1 MCGGEACGMKPAALA
16 TALLVAAFAGSALAD
31 EGPIATGRADNPPAS
46 TAASAPIGQGLE
58 PTLRAEAPGD
68 WARRVMAGEPAPEEV
83 AEAQGR
89 CPTRVDKRP
98 HGEVW
103 GSVGTGGYREVGG
116 VVTQPIGDC
125 ATVTIGMSR
134 TEGRFAGP
142 RHR

>member
-1 MCGGEACGMKPAALA
+1 MKPAALA
-16 TALLVAAFAGSALAD
+16 TAVFVAAFAGPALAD
-31 EGPIATGRADNPPAS
+31 EGPIATSRADSPPSATAS
-46 TAASAPIGQGLE
+46 AAPIGQGVE
-58 PTLRAEAPGD
+58 PGMRAEAPAD

-83 AEAQGR
+83 AEAQPGR
-89 CPTRVDKRP
+89 CPTRIDKKP

-134 TEGRFAGP
+134 TEGRFASP
-142 RHR
+142 RF

>member
-1 MCGGEACGMKPAALA
+1 MNAIALAASVAFVASAGAALA
-16 TALLVAAFAGSALAD
+16 ED
-31 EGPIATGRADNPPAS
+31 GPIATGRAGDPP
-46 TAASAPIGQGLE
+46 TAQAPAAPISPGLE
-58 PTLRAEAPGD
+58 PTLRTEAPGD

-83 AEAQGR
+83 AQAPEGR
-89 CPTRVDKRP
+89 CPVRVDRRP
-98 HGEVW
+98 HGQVW

-142 RHR
+142 RF